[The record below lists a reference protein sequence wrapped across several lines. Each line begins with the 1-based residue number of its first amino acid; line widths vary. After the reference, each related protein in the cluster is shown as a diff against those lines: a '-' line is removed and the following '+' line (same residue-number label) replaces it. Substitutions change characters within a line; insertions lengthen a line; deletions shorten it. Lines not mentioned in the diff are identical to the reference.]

1 MTAEIAILNRSAV
14 AMAADSAVT
23 MTMGRDTK
31 IFPTANK
38 IFALSN
44 TEPVGIMVYGGADYM
59 GVPWETVI
67 KVLRGRLKG
76 KSFARL
82 ADYAKWFRD
91 TLSASSDLIIGDAT
105 KEYVY
110 QCVVGYYEF
119 IHQEAHTGK
128 RQKAEQQ
135 GGKILTADVVE
146 IYHKVIGEH
155 ASRWRSGKPM
165 AGLTKAHLATIRRIL
180 QGQVDQLI
188 DMAFENLPMPKPVRK
203 NLRYIAESVFTRYSN
218 AARSSDSGV
227 VIAGFGRD
235 DIVPAIT
242 AMDIRGALDGVLQWR
257 QGHEYSM
264 AKMRFGVIIPFAQT
278 DEVQNFIDGVHPDYQ
293 ARLDSDFRAILDSA
307 TQMILAEVKG
317 PDAAEK
323 ARARAAVEKTLM
335 QAFDDYRKKLR
346 TFRAD
351 QYSRPILH
359 VLEGTPKDQLASMA
373 ESLVNLTSFKRRV
386 SMQAETVG
394 GPIDVA
400 LISKGDGL
408 VWVKRKHYFPADL
421 NHQFFSRY
429 NRGQQ

>member
-44 TEPVGIMVYGGADYM
+44 TQPVGIMVYGGADYM

-67 KVLRGRLKG
+67 KILRGRLRD

-82 ADYAKWFRD
+82 RDYAKWFRD
-91 TLSASSDLIIGDAT
+91 TLSTSGDLIIGDGT

-110 QCVVGYYEF
+110 QCVLGYF
-119 IHQEAHTGK
+119 NLIHAEANE
-128 RQKAEQQ
+128 RMRVEAASQ
-135 GGKILTADVVE
+135 GGKLLNSQAIE
-146 IYHKVIGEH
+146 IFHEIIAQH
-155 ASRWRSGKPM
+155 SARWRSGKQMP
-165 AGLTKAHLATIRRIL
+165 GLTSAQLVKIRRIL
-180 QGQVDQLI
+180 EQHVGDIIKL
-188 DMAFENLPMPKPVRK
+188 AFENLPMPKPILK
-203 NLRYIAESVFTRYSN
+203 NLEYIVESLFTRHSSAY
-218 AARSSDSGV
+218 RSSDSGV

-242 AMDIRGALDGVLQWR
+242 AMDIRGILDGVLQWR
-257 QGHEYSM
+257 QGHDYSM
-264 AKMRFGVIIPFAQT
+264 EKMRYGAIIPFAQT
-278 DEVQNFIDGVHPDYQ
+278 DEVQNFLDGVHPDYQ
-293 ARLDSDFRAILDSA
+293 ARLDSDFHAILERA
-307 TQMILAEVKG
+307 TEIILDEVKG
-317 PDAAEK
+317 PDAAERN
-323 ARARAAVEKTLM
+323 RAKAAVGKTLAA
-335 QAFDDYRKKLR
+335 AFDDYRKKLEK
-346 TFRAD
+346 FRVD
-351 QYSRPILH
+351 EYSMPILH
-359 VLEGTPKDQLASMA
+359 VLDGTPKDQLASMA

-429 NRGQQ
+429 NRELP